1 MSNPK
6 SKEVLESEYQVL
18 VSKSNYDEVKA
29 VVLTYDETS
38 IDILVS
44 LDLYDAPFECYLKTT
59 LFHMKKE
66 RKDSKV

>member
-18 VSKSNYDEVKA
+18 VSKSNYDEVKS

-38 IDILVS
+38 IDILAS
-44 LDLYDAPFECYLKTT
+44 SDPYDAPFERYLKST
-59 LFHMKKE
+59 LFHVKK
-66 RKDSKV
+66 K